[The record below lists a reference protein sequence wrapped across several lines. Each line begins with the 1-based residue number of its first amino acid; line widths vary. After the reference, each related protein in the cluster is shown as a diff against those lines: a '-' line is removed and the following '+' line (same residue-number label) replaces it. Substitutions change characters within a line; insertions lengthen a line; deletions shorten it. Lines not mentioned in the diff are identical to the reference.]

1 MCFAQ
6 ATSSKF
12 SIRRDSESKLY
23 YTLSNN
29 VTETNLA
36 VNTPECLTA
45 RNNLVFAVSEDLI
58 NCTSSQPFAVRGM
71 GLN

>member
-29 VTETNLA
+29 ETETNLA

-45 RNNLVFAVSEDLI
+45 RNNLVFAVSED
-58 NCTSSQPFAVRGM
+58 
-71 GLN
+71 